1 MRAKLV
7 AKLITVLEK
16 TLGKLSAHDEGTM
29 MGGFFNKLNK
39 VTNVSGNGT
48 DLGKSYVQFVRTNM
62 DVIAKRVSDDLWVLS
77 AMEVRLGY
85 YSVWGLM
92 IHLQKWYFNQVQM
105 LSTWLTERLDKSL
118 NPYQCTCLSH
128 VVKVRILF
136 YGGGEL

>member
-1 MRAKLV
+1 MQHKYHTKIDEHIEKTSHNMRSKLV

-48 DLGKSYVQFVRTNM
+48 DLGKSYIQFVRTNM

-77 AMEVRLGY
+77 VMEVR
-85 YSVWGLM
+85 
-92 IHLQKWYFNQVQM
+92 
-105 LSTWLTERLDKSL
+105 
-118 NPYQCTCLSH
+118 
-128 VVKVRILF
+128 RIL
-136 YGGGEL
+136 